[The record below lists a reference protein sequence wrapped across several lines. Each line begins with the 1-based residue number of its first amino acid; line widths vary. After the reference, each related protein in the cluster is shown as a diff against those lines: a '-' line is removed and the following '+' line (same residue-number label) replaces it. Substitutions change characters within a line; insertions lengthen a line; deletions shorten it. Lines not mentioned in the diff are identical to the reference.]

1 MQKKQKL
8 LAAAIAALA
17 VVAAPAH
24 ADQVWNWSY
33 SAGGVTASGQW
44 DTVGNASSPED
55 LQWITGTYS
64 DANITNGTITGLV
77 PLGTDGYWIYD
88 NKYGGNPVLSNP
100 GVLFDVNNGQ
110 AHVNLFS
117 ENGGLVS
124 GTRWNG
130 NYVLTSMPTTSLTV
144 ASVPEPTS
152 GVLLVAG
159 LGALGLTAR
168 RRRRATE
175 G

>member
-1 MQKKQKL
+1 MKKKMGL
-8 LAAAIAALA
+8 LAAALA
-17 VVAAPAH
+17 TLVVAAAPAR
-24 ADQVWNWSY
+24 ADTVWNWSY
-33 SAGGVTASGQW
+33 SANGVSASGQW
-44 DTVGNASSPED
+44 DTAGNGSSAED
-55 LQWITGTYS
+55 LKWITGTYS

-77 PLGTDGYWIYD
+77 ALGTDGYWIYD
-88 NKYGGNPVLSNP
+88 NKFGGSPVLSNP

-117 ENGGLVS
+117 ENGGFVS

-130 NYVLTSMPTTSLTV
+130 NYSLTSMSSISV
-144 ASVPEPTS
+144 SAVPEPAS
-152 GVLLVAG
+152 GALLLAG

-168 RRRRATE
+168 RRRSATE